1 MNNPFRFFDK
11 IYCINLKERTD
22 RWESCLKNFEKYEI
36 SNYERIDAIKV
47 NGHLPS
53 KRKGQIGCSLSFAK
67 CFDKIINEKISKV
80 LIFEDDFEFK
90 LEKKELF
97 EKLNKSIF
105 DLPDD
110 WDSIYLGG
118 TVISDYGY
126 LPLQK
131 YTTNLYKLQS
141 AHCLH
146 STGFS
151 LNGVQKIINFFG
163 NTENW
168 HVNLIN
174 QYEAIDIFFAKNYQK
189 ETNSFITSELLCYQ
203 KINKS
208 NIEDNIYDYS
218 EWMNRNFNFFKN
230 SI

>member
-47 NGHLPS
+47 NGDLPS

-67 CFDKIINEKISKV
+67 CFDKIIKEKISKV

>member
-1 MNNPFRFFDK
+1 MNNPFNFFDK

-22 RWESCLKNFEKYEI
+22 RWENCLKNFEKYEI
-36 SNYERIDAIKV
+36 SNYERIDAIKI
-47 NGHLPS
+47 NGDLPS

-67 CFDKIINEKISKV
+67 CFDKIINEKINKV

-110 WDSIYLGG
+110 WDSIYFGG

-151 LNGVQKIINFFG
+151 LNGVKKIINLFK
-163 NTENW
+163 NTQNW
-168 HVNLIN
+168 HIDLIN
-174 QYEAIDIFFAKNYQK
+174 NYENMDVFLAKEYHHK
-189 ETNSFITSELLCYQ
+189 TKSFITTELLCYQ
-203 KINKS
+203 KINLS
-208 NIEDNIYDYS
+208 NIEDNTYDYS
-218 EWMNRNFNFFKN
+218 EWMNRNFNYFKN
-230 SI
+230 LI